1 MKIKK
6 IFSLIFI
13 ILLFLPLFIFA
24 DGGTIRRLPE
34 GTWDWV
40 DQNSQE
46 AFINYQNGIEKL
58 IIGVDLQKE
67 FSEAFWI
74 IPIPGKP
81 EDVKIDVVSSLPRF
95 YGWEVTKKARWA
107 LDEPISALPYPI
119 ILPAFFL
126 VSLSGA
132 RAGARK
138 GVEGGDVAVVAH
150 IEKGGMI
157 AEVLTAKTDQALYDY
172 LSEKGL
178 KIERGAISVFNQ
190 YIGKDYSFVVSWI
203 PSEKPEELTGGER
216 GIYITFPTS
225 KIYYP
230 LIPTSAYGE
239 KEIPITIR
247 ILGYVKPKIYS
258 EIKPYLETEYYT
270 EAERYGWGASLARC
284 QSDIYQLRSLFEL
297 YFYDYETYPFSIL
310 EAKTK
315 ETSYQQQFKTIF
327 EDIEKFC
334 PSNPLYQL
342 ASDGKN
348 YTLSVF
354 LGNGREYFISATQ
367 SGQRDVPPPQEL
379 KDFYGD
385 KEVWKGNS
393 QYTKITINAPS
404 ENFVKDLWI
413 KPGTP
418 LRVLLTSGIA
428 DFAAKYPGQTTLF
441 LVALL
446 SFLVGGIAGKICFG
460 KFKKYALV
468 GLSNLLTIIGLII
481 VISFVKKEENPKF
494 SKPFFVGLFFVI
506 YFISSIFLF
515 PIFLYFLLALFL

>member
-1 MKIKK
+1 MKIKN
-6 IFSLIFI
+6 IFLFFFI
-13 ILLFLPLFIFA
+13 VNFLFSPLFIFA

-46 AFINYQNGIEKL
+46 AFISYQNGIEKL

-67 FSEAFWI
+67 SSEVFWI
-74 IPIPGKP
+74 IPVPVKP
-81 EDVKIDVVSSLPRF
+81 EEVKIDIVSSLPRF
-95 YGWEVTKKARWA
+95 YGWEVTKKAAWT
-107 LDEPISALPYPI
+107 LGKPTSALPYPLI
-119 ILPAFFL
+119 FPIVF

-132 RAGARK
+132 GGGAGK
-138 GVEGGDVAVVAH
+138 GIEGGDVAVITH
-150 IEKGGMI
+150 IEKAGMI
-157 AEVLTAKTDQALYDY
+157 VEVLTAKTDQALYGY

-190 YIGKDYSFVVSWI
+190 YIGKEYSFVVSWI
-203 PSEKPEELTGGER
+203 SSGSPEEIISGER

-247 ILGYVKPKIYS
+247 VLGYVKPKIFWG
-258 EIKPYLETEYYT
+258 IKPYVKTEYYT

-284 QSDIYQLRSLFEL
+284 QADISQLRLLFEL
-297 YFYDYETYPFSIL
+297 YLYDYETYPFSIL

-334 PSNPLYQL
+334 PSPPLYQL
-342 ASDGKN
+342 ASDGKD

-367 SGQRDVPPPQEL
+367 SGQRDVPPLQEL

-393 QYTKITINAPS
+393 QYTKIAINAPS
-404 ENFVKDLWI
+404 EKFKQDLWM
-413 KPGTP
+413 KSGAP
-418 LRVLLTSGIA
+418 LSILFISGISEIA
-428 DFAAKYPGQTTLF
+428 TKYPGRTALF
-441 LVALL
+441 LIALL

-468 GLSNLLTIIGLII
+468 GLSNIFTIIGLII
-481 VISFVKKEENPKF
+481 VTTIVKKEENPKF
-494 SKPFFVGLFFVI
+494 SKATFEGLFFII
-506 YFISSIFLF
+506 YLAFSI
-515 PIFLYFLLALFL
+515 LLAAIF

>member
-1 MKIKK
+1 MEMKK

-13 ILLFLPLFIFA
+13 VLLFSPLFIFA

-34 GTWDWV
+34 GAWDWV

-74 IPIPGKP
+74 IPVPGKP
-81 EDVKIDVVSSLPRF
+81 EDIKIDVVSSLPRF
-95 YGWEVTKKARWA
+95 YGWEVTKKTEWA
-107 LDEPISALPYPI
+107 LREPTSFLIYPTVF
-119 ILPAFFL
+119 PGTVL

-132 RAGARK
+132 RAGAGK
-138 GVEGGDVAVVAH
+138 GIEGGDVAVITH
-150 IEKGGMI
+150 IEKAGMI
-157 AEVLTAKTDQALYDY
+157 AEVLTAKTNQALYDY

-203 PSEKPEELTGGER
+203 SSEKPEELTGGER
-216 GIYITFPTS
+216 GIYITFPTQ

-258 EIKPYLETEYYT
+258 EIKPYLEAEYYT
-270 EAERYGWGASLARC
+270 EAERYSWGASLARC
-284 QSDIYQLRSLFEL
+284 QSDISQLRSLFEL
-297 YFYDYETYPFSIL
+297 YLDDYETYPFSIL

-334 PSNPLYQL
+334 PSTPLYQL

-367 SGQRDVPPPQEL
+367 GGERDVPSPEEL

-393 QYTKITINAPS
+393 QYTKITLNAPS
-404 ENFVKDLWI
+404 EKFSQDLWI

-418 LRVLLTSGIA
+418 LKVIFFSKISEIA
-428 DFAAKYPGQTTLF
+428 TKYPGRTALF
-441 LVALL
+441 LIALL
-446 SFLVGGIAGKICFG
+446 SFLVGGICGKICFG
-460 KFKKYALV
+460 KFKKYASI
-468 GLSNLLTIIGLII
+468 GLSNIFTIIGLII
-481 VISFVKKEENPKF
+481 VTTIVKKEENPKF
-494 SKPFFVGLFFVI
+494 SKATFEGLFFII
-506 YFISSIFLF
+506 YLAFSI
-515 PIFLYFLLALFL
+515 LLAAIF